1 MRRSRA
7 GSVLIDALVATAI
20 LAVILTGVF
29 QVTGD
34 SLARHRDI
42 ETRRAALMV
51 ARSQLAAL
59 GYATPLTDGALD
71 GEQDGFVWRI
81 DAEPCA
87 DTGGDSTAGRLTCVT
102 VTVHPRA
109 AARPVVVL
117 ASRRLAPEA

>member
-1 MRRSRA
+1 MRSSRA
-7 GSVLIDALVATAI
+7 GSVLIEALVATAI
-20 LAVILTGVF
+20 LAVILVGVL

-34 SLARHRDI
+34 SLMRHRDI

-59 GYATPLTDGALD
+59 GFSEPLTDGAID

-81 DAEPCA
+81 DADPCA
-87 DTGGDSTAGRLTCVT
+87 DSGGDSAAGRLYCVT